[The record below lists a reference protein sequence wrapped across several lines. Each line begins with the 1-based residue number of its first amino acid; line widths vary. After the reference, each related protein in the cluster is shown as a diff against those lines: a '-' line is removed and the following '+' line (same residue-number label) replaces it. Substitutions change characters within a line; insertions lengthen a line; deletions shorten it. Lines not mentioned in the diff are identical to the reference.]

1 MLPRLNAVSSFAQL
15 GASPA
20 KSSFWETPT
29 GAVVLEAYEATV
41 FNEYADADD
50 WIELAGAALILVLV
64 ARKCYTC
71 WRSCSWPCCPRKART
86 RRRPGSARKY
96 RSVRRRT
103 DYSDDDDDDE
113 AFDDVEE
120 RDYY

>member
-1 MLPRLNAVSSFAQL
+1 MRGGPRPLFDDMRRGRRPVRGKL
-15 GASPA
+15 GAS
-20 KSSFWETPT
+20 
-29 GAVVLEAYEATV
+29 
-41 FNEYADADD
+41 
-50 WIELAGAALILVLV
+50 LAGAALILVLV

-71 WRSCSWPCCPRKART
+71 WKSCSWPCCPRKART